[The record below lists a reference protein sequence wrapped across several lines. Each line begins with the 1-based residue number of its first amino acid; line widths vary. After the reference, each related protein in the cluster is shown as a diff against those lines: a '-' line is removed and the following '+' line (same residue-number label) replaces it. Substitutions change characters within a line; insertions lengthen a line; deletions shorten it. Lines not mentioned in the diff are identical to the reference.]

1 MRLTKL
7 FRACRRRLRPC
18 HSPHSSGYAPNQLRQ
33 CAHRKLGV
41 FAIRFSMNF
50 AIGFADSPA
59 FAWLAKRP
67 ISQQR
72 KAFRSSFAVV
82 TFLKRSLTALRMAHT
97 RRIPSPLPSELKCEL
112 EDAFDRPATTLLRS
126 TVMKQLWEAQE
137 SLHPILQKLDC
148 RCQCFKHHVR
158 HGGARV

>member
-1 MRLTKL
+1 MIT
-7 FRACRRRLRPC
+7 
-18 HSPHSSGYAPNQLRQ
+18 SSTGSAQ
-33 CAHRKLGV
+33 CEQRKLGV
-41 FAIRFSMNF
+41 FAIRFSLNF

-59 FAWLAKRP
+59 FAWLAKRL

-112 EDAFDRPATTLLRS
+112 EDAFDR
-126 TVMKQLWEAQE
+126 M
-137 SLHPILQKLDC
+137 LQ
-148 RCQCFKHHVR
+148 QA
-158 HGGARV
+158 GGGYGGVPYMQQQQQ